1 MTAGFCCNAGL
12 MCTFAHAMTSCHLS
26 LCVKEAP
33 LSCAAI
39 CICLCC
45 LLLYG
50 GQRSPNLQFTWLQRR
65 VGAQFMTIAYFATTN
80 VLYFY
85 DGRRWRTRDVN
96 ALGERGICVVLGPN
110 CRVGSHTAGGV
121 ATSAVQCA
129 VRSAQCAVRSA
140 QCKLLYVA
148 ARPWH

>member
-1 MTAGFCCNAGL
+1 
-12 MCTFAHAMTSCHLS
+12 MTSCHLS

-96 ALGERGICVVLGPN
+96 ALGERGHLCGARAKLSGRLPHN
-110 CRVGSHTAGGV
+110 RRGGH
-121 ATSAVQCA
+121 QC
-129 VRSAQCAVRSA
+129 SAVRSA